1 MLSEKARGALRGLDF
16 RQKKTSVEV
25 YLHTNGAKAGLAT
38 PINILI
44 LKNYFYLIFYVP
56 PFVPPLKIA

>member
-25 YLHTNGAKAGLAT
+25 YLHTNGAKAGLEFQSQYT
-38 PINILI
+38 DI
-44 LKNYFYLIFYVP
+44 KVFY
-56 PFVPPLKIA
+56 K